1 MIISAYFAALSA
13 LFGPVLLLP
22 AALAE
27 LVLAVIIT
35 FIITIFYRYMIDQA
49 AMARLRAEIKDMQ
62 ENIRR
67 LQKSDPE
74 AANRQMAEMLKLTN
88 KQLRMSLKPMLP
100 TMIFVLALLP
110 WMGAVFTGPVVLL
123 PFSLP
128 FFGADFGWLMWYI
141 LLSIPLSG
149 LFRKILGVV

>member
-1 MIISAYFAALSA
+1 
-13 LFGPVLLLP
+13 
-22 AALAE
+22 
-27 LVLAVIIT
+27 
-35 FIITIFYRYMIDQA
+35 MIDQA

-62 ENIRR
+62 ENIRK